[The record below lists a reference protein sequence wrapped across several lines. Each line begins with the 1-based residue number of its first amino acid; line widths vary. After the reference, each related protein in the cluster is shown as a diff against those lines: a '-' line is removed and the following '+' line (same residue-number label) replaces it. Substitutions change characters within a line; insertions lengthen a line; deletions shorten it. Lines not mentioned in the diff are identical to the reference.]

1 MRATAILL
9 FLYAMLEASPNAFVA
24 PGVSQALAQSRAQ
37 QIRDLYYHLRLQ
49 VPANHL
55 ERIAGEVHIQFTS
68 TGGDIILDFAHNKDS
83 VSAVLLA
90 GTPIPH
96 EVREEHIVVPKLP
109 AGPIQLTVRFLAGD
123 LALNR
128 QPEFLYSLFVP
139 NRAATA
145 FPCFDQPDL
154 KARFQLDMS
163 LPAGWT
169 YVWNGSGQNKTQ
181 PISTY
186 LFAFAAGKFQIE
198 EAERNG
204 RKLRFFHRE
213 TDAKKVAA
221 NREAIFDLHAQ
232 AISWLEDYTAQPY
245 PFGKFDFVLI
255 PSFQFGGMEHPGAI
269 FYRASSLF
277 LEPSATDT
285 QRLGRASLIAH
296 ETAHMWFGDLVT
308 MRWFDDVWTKEVFA
322 NFMAAKIVEPNFPKI
337 DHALRFFLSHY
348 PSAYGVDR
356 TLGTHPIRQ
365 PLENLNDAASLYGP
379 IIYQKAPIVM
389 DQLERILG
397 KNELRD
403 GLREYIKT
411 FAFANATWPELIAIL
426 DKRTPMDLAT
436 WSRVWVDEA
445 GRPTLHLQQAAHTWR
460 LQAPAPVAPAQVAKV
475 WPQTFTLRSLE
486 PDSTASVT
494 IKSKSTQV
502 PLRSKSPWAIA
513 AGDGYGYFALGRP
526 GALALLNDAKDLTPD
541 RDRAAAWMSLWD
553 HVEERILSPIEFL
566 NAATTAL
573 ATEPNELLIGRLAG
587 WANHAYWR
595 ALAAEERHQFAPR
608 LESLYWS
615 RLESA
620 PTSSLKVTFFRAYV
634 SIALTPEALGRIR
647 AIWSKQTKLEGI
659 PFGEQDFMSMAWELA
674 LRGLPDSQA
683 ILDQQAAAT
692 LDPERQA
699 NFQFVRDAVD
709 PDPARRRAFFAKL
722 KDPAN
727 RSREPWV
734 AEGLAYLHHPLRAE
748 ESLEFLT
755 PGLNLL
761 EEIRKT
767 GGIFFPQ
774 AWLGAML
781 NGHTSPQAYA
791 AVQTYLRTHPQLPP
805 RLREK
810 VLQSA
815 DSLRR
820 SVTLRRPVPS
830 TLRNK

>member
-1 MRATAILL
+1 MRGLTLL
-9 FLYAMLEASPNAFVA
+9 RIAFLLCLYGMASAAPTDLIS
-24 PGVSQALAQSRAQ
+24 PGVSQSLAQSRAK
-37 QIRDLYYHLRLQ
+37 QIRNLKYHLRLQ
-49 VPANHL
+49 VPASPN
-55 ERIAGEVHIQFTS
+55 ERIRGEVHVSFDS
-68 TGGDIILDFAHNKDS
+68 AGGDIILDFANPAS
-83 VSAVLLA
+83 EVSAVLLA
-90 GTPIPH
+90 GVPIPY
-96 EVREEHIVVPKLP
+96 EVRQEHIVIPKLP
-109 AGPIQLTVRFLAGD
+109 AGPIHLTVRFLAGD

-128 QPEFLYSLFVP
+128 QPDFLYSLFVP

-154 KARFQLDMS
+154 KARFRLDMD

-169 YVWNGSGQNKTQ
+169 HVWNGQDQNETQ
-181 PISTY
+181 FISTY

-232 AISWLEDYTAQPY
+232 ALSWLEDYTAQPY

-255 PSFQFGGMEHPGAI
+255 PSFQFGGMEHPGSI
-269 FYRASSLF
+269 FYRASNLL
-277 LEPSATDT
+277 LEPSATDS
-285 QRLGRASLIAH
+285 QKLGRASLIAH

-337 DHALRFFLSHY
+337 DHALRFFLAHY
-348 PSAYGVDR
+348 PSAYGIDR

-365 PLENLNDAASLYGP
+365 PLDNLNDAASLYGP

-389 DQLERILG
+389 DQLERIMG
-397 KNELRD
+397 KDELRD
-403 GLREYIKT
+403 GLREYMKT

-445 GRPTLHLQQAAHTWR
+445 GRPTLHLQRQANTWS
-460 LQAPAPVAPAQVAKV
+460 LQAPAKV

-486 PDSTASVT
+486 LSSTTPVT
-494 IKSKSTQV
+494 INTKSTRV
-502 PLRSKSPWAIA
+502 PLRSQSTWAIA
-513 AGDGYGYFALGRP
+513 AGDGYGYFALNRP
-526 GALALLNDAKDLTPD
+526 AALALLSDAKELTPD

-553 HVEERILSPIEFL
+553 HVEEGVLNPSEFL
-566 NAATTAL
+566 NAAATAL
-573 ATEPNELLIGRLAG
+573 ANEPNELIIGRLAG
-587 WANHAYWR
+587 WANRAYWNSLSR
-595 ALAAEERHQFAPR
+595 EQREQFAPR

-659 PFGEQDFMSMAWELA
+659 PFGEQDYMSMAWELA
-674 LRGLPDSQA
+674 LRGLPDSQQ
-683 ILDQQAAAT
+683 ILDHQAAAT

-699 NFQFVRDAVD
+699 NFQFVRDAVH
-709 PDPARRRAFFAKL
+709 PDLARRRAFFTKL

-727 RSREPWV
+727 RTREPWV
-734 AEGLAYLHHPLRAE
+734 SEGLAYLHHPLRAE
-748 ESLEFLT
+748 DALEFLP

-781 NGHTSPQAYA
+781 YGHNSTQAYA
-791 AVQTYLRTHPQLPP
+791 AVQSYLRTHPQLPP
-805 RLREK
+805 RLRQK

-820 SVTLRRPVPS
+820 AVTLRPSVPS